1 MLRSLLVL
9 CLVFASPAL
18 AQEYQ
23 SKELADAARDW
34 RQELIDS
41 VPANKK
47 QPGLIAGWRRA
58 ADADYQTKRY
68 AAAIDELTRA
78 IANGA
83 DDGLVWLRLA
93 QNELA
98 AEDDHAMA
106 SAYNAYLKSTDPV
119 ERGVALFV
127 IGRDYD
133 RHDKQKEALAAFDAG
148 LKLTQSPSVAE
159 RAEQLRRLVWFGV
172 TKVAIQAESEWG
184 RACLR
189 FNEAITAKGDI
200 SYGSFVRSEPPL
212 DGIVTVRGDSL
223 CLDGMKHGGIYNVE
237 ILPGLPAATGER
249 LREKFTTRVVVPD
262 RKPQLRFS
270 GAGYVLPRQGT
281 SGLPLTTV
289 NVDKVK
295 LHLLRVNERNL
306 VPSIDAERLTMSF
319 SSFDVDEIINRTG
332 SLVWEG
338 EMAIAG
344 ERNRPIATAIPL
356 KEMVH
361 EKGPGIYLVVAERRD
376 LPQDQSAEPA
386 TNWVL
391 VSDLGL
397 AAYTGADGLA
407 VDVRTLDEGKPLRGI
422 QVKLYARNNGELS
435 SVTTDADGIA
445 RIPGGLLRGRGGDE
459 PFVLTVHG
467 PEGDFNFLEIGRPAF
482 DLSDRG
488 VSGRPQ
494 PGPVDAF
501 LYTDRGIYRPGETVE
516 LVALVRDDKA
526 DATSGLPVGL
536 RLLRPDGIAVEKR
549 QLTGDQLG
557 GYRQSF
563 ALPRDARIGAW
574 HVELYLDPKA
584 SPIGSAELRV
594 EAFVPPQLK
603 VELTAAD
610 EPIRPGNAFPVD
622 VMSRYYYGAPGAGLP
637 IEAEAVIALDNDPF
651 PMHLGF
657 RFGLVEEEF
666 AGDRRDIEAP
676 STGDNGTARLS
687 VVLND
692 LPDLTRPLAATIRVG
707 VF

>member
-1 MLRSLLVL
+1 MLRSLLVF

-41 VPANKK
+41 VPVNKK

-58 ADADYQTKRY
+58 ADGDYQAKRY

-98 AEDDHAMA
+98 VEDDHVMA
-106 SAYNAYLKSTDPV
+106 SAYNAYLKSTDTV
-119 ERGVALFV
+119 ERGVALFI

-148 LKLTQSPSVAE
+148 LKLTPSPSVAE
-159 RAEQLRRLVWFGV
+159 RAEQLRRLVAFRV
-172 TKVAIQAESEWG
+172 TKIEVEAESEWG

-189 FNEAITAKGDI
+189 FNEAITTKGEI
-200 SYGSFVRSEPPL
+200 SYGSFVRSDPPL
-212 DGIVTVRGDSL
+212 DGIVTARGDTL

-237 ILPGLPAATGER
+237 ILAGLPAVTGER
-249 LREKFTTRVVVPD
+249 LREIFTARVVLPD
-262 RKPQLRFS
+262 RRPQLRFS

-295 LHLLRVNERNL
+295 LRLLRVNERNL
-306 VPSIDAERLTMSF
+306 VPSIDAERLNMSF

-361 EKGPGIYLVVAERRD
+361 EKGPGIYLVVAERTD

-397 AAYTGADGLA
+397 AAYKGADGLA
-407 VDVRTLDEGKPLRGI
+407 VDVRALAEGKPLRGI
-422 QVKLYARNNGELS
+422 QVKLYARNNAELS
-435 SVTTDADGIA
+435 SGTTDADGIA
-445 RIPGGLLRGRGGDE
+445 RILSGLLRGRGGDE
-459 PFVLTVHG
+459 PLVVTVHG
-467 PEGDFNFLEIGRPAF
+467 PDSDFNFLEIGRPAF

-494 PGPVDAF
+494 PRAH
-501 LYTDRGIYRPGETVE
+501 RC
-516 LVALVRDDKA
+516 
-526 DATSGLPVGL
+526 
-536 RLLRPDGIAVEKR
+536 
-549 QLTGDQLG
+549 
-557 GYRQSF
+557 
-563 ALPRDARIGAW
+563 
-574 HVELYLDPKA
+574 
-584 SPIGSAELRV
+584 
-594 EAFVPPQLK
+594 
-603 VELTAAD
+603 
-610 EPIRPGNAFPVD
+610 
-622 VMSRYYYGAPGAGLP
+622 
-637 IEAEAVIALDNDPF
+637 
-651 PMHLGF
+651 
-657 RFGLVEEEF
+657 
-666 AGDRRDIEAP
+666 
-676 STGDNGTARLS
+676 
-687 VVLND
+687 
-692 LPDLTRPLAATIRVG
+692 
-707 VF
+707 